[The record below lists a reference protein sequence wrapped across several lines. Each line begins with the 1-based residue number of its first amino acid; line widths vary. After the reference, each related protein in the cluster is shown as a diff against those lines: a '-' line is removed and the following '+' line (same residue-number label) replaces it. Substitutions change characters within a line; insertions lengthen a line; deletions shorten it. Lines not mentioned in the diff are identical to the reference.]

1 MRDMRMTT
9 ICAVLLF
16 LLLLSGAA
24 TPSFTEIPPSALL
37 AESDL
42 TALGTLS
49 DLHVIR
55 KSGDSCLY
63 GGTLQV
69 EKMLHGSADL
79 KDGAVELR
87 WNVVPGF
94 SGSFNPADLGQG
106 RGIWILTR
114 FSGDDGGVFYT
125 ADHPSRFL
133 PPEKLAEVQS
143 LLRKPVY
150 RISLASDEYIAGKPV
165 MASFTIS
172 APADS
177 VKADAYLQVV
187 KGKLIFAG
195 PVEIHVQNASGEV
208 KRRGHLLSTAAAGPV
223 TIRKG
228 APLSVDVDLSKSFH
242 LINDGSYTVWWGSGS
257 IVSPRYSFYLR
268 KPSK

>member
-1 MRDMRMTT
+1 MKMKT
-9 ICAVLLF
+9 ICTILLF
-16 LLLLSGAA
+16 TLLLSGAA

-42 TALGTLS
+42 TALGTLK
-49 DLHVIR
+49 DLHVISR
-55 KSGDSCLY
+55 NGDSCLY

-69 EKMLHGSADL
+69 EKILYGNADL
-79 KDGAVELR
+79 NDGAVELR

-114 FSGDDGGVFYT
+114 FSGDGSGVFFT

-133 PPEKLAEVQS
+133 PPERLAEVQS
-143 LLRKPVY
+143 ILRKPVY
-150 RISLASDEYIAGKPV
+150 RISLSADEYVVGKPV
-165 MASFTIS
+165 VAAFTIS
-172 APADS
+172 AEADG

-228 APLSVDVDLSKSFH
+228 LPLSVDVDLSKSFY
-242 LINDGSYTVWWGSGS
+242 LISDGSYTLWWGSGS
-257 IVSPRYSFYLR
+257 IVSPRYTFYLR
-268 KPSK
+268 KSSK